1 MRVVTDRSHLR
12 ALFVLFSVLF
22 PLVCAFRL
30 VLTAA
35 RALTCPRAH
44 CSRALCRHAGKHQNA
59 HIKCCAKQKA
69 VYNSNGRLDHYEC
82 QKCDSGFT
90 PSDNKE
96 LCMSKVGSTCKLGEG
111 PTPDYFPGK
120 QKCVKCS
127 DRGCS
132 RCSNVFYD
140 CIKYVVVPGIGY
152 GILLSF
158 QFSLCIALSLSRCK
172 NGYSLVGGD
181 CTKLVF

>member
-1 MRVVTDRSHLR
+1 MKL
-12 ALFVLFSVLF
+12 ALIAV
-22 PLVCAFRL
+22 L
-30 VLTAA
+30 VL
-35 RALTCPRAH
+35 LG
-44 CSRALCRHAGKHQNA
+44 LAGQAWGYCKHQNA

-69 VYNSNGRLDHYEC
+69 VYNSKGRLDHYEC

-140 CIKYVVVPGIGY
+140 CIK
-152 GILLSF
+152 
-158 QFSLCIALSLSRCK
+158 CK